1 MLEFYILFVCSIFL
15 LIGAYLIYIGKEK
28 VIFKPKMTEKE
39 KKIAMIGF
47 LFTGLVT
54 FVSTSNAIWFG

>member
-1 MLEFYILFVCSIFL
+1 MPEFYILFICSIFL
-15 LIGAYLIYIGKEK
+15 LTGAYLTYIGKEN

-39 KKIAMIGF
+39 KRIAMIGF

-54 FVSTSNAIWFG
+54 FISTANAIWFA